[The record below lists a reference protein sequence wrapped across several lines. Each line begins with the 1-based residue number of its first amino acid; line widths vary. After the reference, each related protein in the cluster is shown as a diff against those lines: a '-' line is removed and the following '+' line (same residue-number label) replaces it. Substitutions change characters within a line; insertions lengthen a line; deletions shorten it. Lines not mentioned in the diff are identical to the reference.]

1 MTLQDKVA
9 FVTGGS
15 RGIGRA
21 IVLTLAEAGATVV
34 AVARNEEKLN
44 EVAQAASGLKGKV
57 VPKVVDIADSK
68 QLTGAIEETA
78 EKFGRLDILVNNAG
92 ITRDALLI
100 GMDESQFDEV
110 INTNLRSA
118 FVAMKAASKLMIRQ
132 RAGRIVNI
140 TSISGVMGNPGQ
152 ANYAA
157 AKAGLIG
164 LTKSAAKE
172 MARRGINVNAIAPG
186 FIATDMTN
194 VLPDKLKETV
204 TPLIPMQRFGKPEEI
219 ASVVL
224 FLASEASS
232 YITGQVFIVD
242 GGLHM

>member
-1 MTLQDKVA
+1 
-9 FVTGGS
+9 
-15 RGIGRA
+15 
-21 IVLTLAEAGATVV
+21 
-34 AVARNEEKLN
+34 
-44 EVAQAASGLKGKV
+44 
-57 VPKVVDIADSK
+57 
-68 QLTGAIEETA
+68 
-78 EKFGRLDILVNNAG
+78 
-92 ITRDALLI
+92 
-100 GMDESQFDEV
+100 
-110 INTNLRSA
+110 
-118 FVAMKAASKLMIRQ
+118 
-132 RAGRIVNI
+132 
-140 TSISGVMGNPGQ
+140 MGNPGQ

>member
-44 EVAQAASGLKGKV
+44 EVAQAANGLKGKV
-57 VPKVVDIADSK
+57 VPIVVDIADSK
-68 QLTGAIEETA
+68 QLTAAIEETA

-100 GMDESQFDEV
+100 GMDEEQFDEV

-118 FVAMKAASKLMIRQ
+118 FVAMKAAAKLMIRQ
-132 RAGRIVNI
+132 RAGKIVNI

-224 FLASEASS
+224 FLSSEASS